1 MQKTPREMK
10 LRTSYA
16 IVLITSLLISAC
28 SSIDIF
34 KENTEIPLSKTY
46 SSFVI
51 VNKELGMRGFSSQFQ
66 DELVQIQ
73 LQETLENAG
82 MKYDPIKPEVL
93 IRYHSNEDP
102 RQREV
107 VNNANPFP
115 FWGYRVFDPWMF
127 NPYNQGF
134 NRVSTSNYELLQVI
148 VDFIDPEKDKYL
160 MTLTGVT
167 EVQNPK
173 SKPKQVERTLQ
184 VILNSFVSQN
194 NQTQK

>member
-1 MQKTPREMK
+1 MQTPREMK
-10 LRTSYA
+10 LGIS
-16 IVLITSLLISAC
+16 VLFGLTTLLLFSAC

-34 KENTEIPLSKTY
+34 KENTEIPLSKSYT
-46 SSFVI
+46 SFVI

-73 LQETLENAG
+73 LQETLESAG
-82 MKYDPIKPEVL
+82 MKYDAIKPDVL

-167 EVQNPK
+167 EVSSPK
-173 SKPKQVERTLQ
+173 SKPKQVERTLK
-184 VILNSFVSQN
+184 VILDSFISQN
-194 NQTQK
+194 NQTQN